1 VKPKSQSLSPAG
13 PAVVDEQLR
22 RWVAQWRVTGVELKK
37 QKQRE
42 LRALTDEE
50 AFLQASSLMQSMGQD
65 VWINPRRRD
74 WSGLVEQQNIFQR
87 VREKAT

>member
-1 VKPKSQSLSPAG
+1 MDKLARADSERLTVADK
-13 PAVVDEQLR
+13 QLR
-22 RWVAQWRVTGVELKK
+22 QWVAQWRVAGAELKK
-37 QKQRE
+37 QKRAE
-42 LRALTDEE
+42 LRALSDEE
-50 AFLQASSLMQSMGQD
+50 AFLHANSLMPSIGQD

>member
-1 VKPKSQSLSPAG
+1 MRQ
-13 PAVVDEQLR
+13 
-22 RWVAQWRVTGVELKK
+22 WIAQYRLAAVELQK

-50 AFLQASSLMQSMGQD
+50 AFLRASSLMQSIGQD
-65 VWINPRRRD
+65 VWMNPRRRD
-74 WSGLVEQQNIFQR
+74 WSGLIEQQKIFQK